1 MEGIIILFVSLLFL
15 FWITKFIVKSIIF
28 PNWAKIN
35 YKNPW
40 RIIFFDRNPW
50 LKLALIRLSQS
61 VLVLI
66 LLFVLAFKF
75 SVKTAA
81 GIIFP
86 KKLNPIK

>member
-1 MEGIIILFVSLLFL
+1 MEGIIISFVSLLFL

-28 PNWAKIN
+28 PNWVKIN

-40 RIIFFDRNPW
+40 KIIFFDKNPW
-50 LKLALIRLSQS
+50 LKF
-61 VLVLI
+61 VLI
-66 LLFVLAFKF
+66 KLGQSLLIVVLFLLLIFKF